1 MLIKRL
7 EISCKTAKKQKHR
20 IQVPS
25 QQSSILT
32 MSWVK
37 LKMTLSQEP
46 KASKMMKLLGG
57 QRANL
62 LNPHQLQL

>member
-7 EISCKTAKKQKHR
+7 EISYKIVKKQRHR

-32 MSWVK
+32 RSWVK
-37 LKMTLSQEP
+37 LKMTLS
-46 KASKMMKLLGG
+46 
-57 QRANL
+57 
-62 LNPHQLQL
+62 